1 MAADHIAHV
10 SDTAFWVAHYRGAEM
25 TRPEP
30 LFRDPLAARL
40 AGEHGR
46 RVAAQMPHPQMTRW
60 VVTMRTLLI
69 DAYIHE
75 AIAAGVDTIINLGA
89 GLDTRPWRLELP
101 PTLRWVEVDY
111 PHVIAF
117 KQEQLRDEPPRCQL
131 EQVPLDLADVP
142 ARRALFARLD
152 AQAQKL
158 VVLTEGVIVYLDVEA
173 VAALA
178 DDLAAL
184 QHLVGWVTEY
194 VSPASIAARRRAGLD
209 ARMQNAPFRFKPADW
224 HGFFAEHGFVA
235 TTMHYLADE
244 AARVDCPA
252 PLPWQAR
259 LLMKL
264 LYRFASPER
273 RERFRQSAGYAWLS
287 RAATR

>member
-1 MAADHIAHV
+1 MITDHISHV

-40 AGEHGR
+40 AGERGR
-46 RVAAQMPHPQMTRW
+46 RVAAQMPQPQMTRW

-69 DAYIHE
+69 DAYIRE
-75 AIAAGVDTIINLGA
+75 AIAAGVDTIVNLGA

-117 KQEQLRDEPPRCQL
+117 KQEQLQGEQPHCQL
-131 EQVPLDLADVP
+131 EQVALDLADVP
-142 ARRALFARLD
+142 ARRVLLARLD

-158 VVLTEGVIVYLDVEA
+158 LVLTEGVIVYLDVEA

-184 QHLVGWVTEY
+184 PHLVGWVTEY
-194 VSPASIAARRRAGLD
+194 ISPASIAARRRAGLE

-235 TTMHYLADE
+235 RSMHYLADE
-244 AARVDCPA
+244 AARVHRPA

-273 RERFRQSAGYAWLS
+273 REGFRRAAGYAWLAP
-287 RAATR
+287 R